1 MFLICGAMLC
11 GFLFTMH
18 WISDAVPPSP
28 FDVQANPDRAV
39 EIVEQNLKSFYAR
52 TQFELARKRMTKE
65 QADRYFRT
73 YAADQAGQINPKQ
86 LQEGEL
92 YRFGEILRSGN
103 QWEDALSVFQKYLET
118 KSLTEDFRVNTL
130 LRIAQCQAE
139 LGQTEKALL
148 STRSTFD
155 AHPTAKPAILLAV
168 YLEIVPP
175 MRGKADPLEL
185 AELIKEA
192 MAQHAMARVNR
203 RSEAGRTFLM
213 ARDYHFQS
221 ATKLITELAMDAG
234 DLNLVT
240 ESMSYGGIPDP
251 PKP

>member
-28 FDVQANPDRAV
+28 FDVKANPDRAV

-52 TQFELARKRMTKE
+52 TQFELARKRMTKA
-65 QADRYFRT
+65 QADHYFRT
-73 YAADQAGQINPKQ
+73 YAAEQAARIDKRH
-86 LQEGEL
+86 LTDGEL
-92 YRFGEILRSGN
+92 YRFGESLRSGRK
-103 QWEDALSVFQKYLET
+103 WRDALEIFQRYLET
-118 KSLTEDFRVNTL
+118 GSLTEDFRVNTL

-139 LGQTEKALL
+139 LGETENAIK

-155 AHPTAKPAILLAV
+155 AESTSKPAILLAV

-175 MRGKADPLEL
+175 MRGKADSLEL
-185 AELIKEA
+185 TELVKEA
-192 MAQHAMARVNR
+192 MVQHALARVNR

-213 ARDYHFQS
+213 ARDYHYRQ
-221 ATKLITELAMDAG
+221 AAKLITELALEAG
-234 DLNLVT
+234 DLNLAT
-240 ESMSYGGIPDP
+240 ESMSFGGIPDP